1 MHEVSNYHKIPSAA
15 AAVHNV
21 SDNKLRD
28 FARTQTDNSSSTARR
43 LPHRASVGGAQR
55 VLWRK
60 ITSASLAQLCH
71 DLFPCL
77 FGNLK

>member
-15 AAVHNV
+15 AAHNV

-28 FARTQTDNSSSTARR
+28 FAPTQTDNSSSTARR
-43 LPHRASVGGAQR
+43 LPHRASVGGAQS

-60 ITSASLAQLCH
+60 MTSASLAQLCS
-71 DLFPCL
+71 DVSPIF
-77 FGNLK
+77 